1 MKFEELNESAKAK
14 AINDLVNFYTNMTLT
29 FNDIKDETIW
39 CANILKDF
47 VDTQKETYGFTV
59 DKEKISFDV
68 SDPAGGDNYAEFEI
82 PNEIPAAMFEFIFKQ
97 LSSVTRKK
105 EEKQKIMNLLN
116 ESPIEGVF
124 GNQKANSR
132 EKNHISLNWEIF
144 EDKIDT
150 LNLEVYEQEFAVSQ
164 KTFDKLNDKFIDIQ
178 NSAEEKFTD
187 LFNGLAISLEAKLSE
202 EIENLYENAK
212 NSVKEYDYDEDGNII
227 PVDMREVI

>member
-1 MKFEELNESAKAK
+1 MKFDELSESAKEK
-14 AINDLVNFYTNMTLT
+14 AINDLVNFYTNMVVTYGDKTLE
-29 FNDIKDETIW
+29 NNW
-39 CANILKDF
+39 CFSVLDDF
-47 VDTQKETYGFTV
+47 VTTQKETYGFAV

-82 PNEIPAAMFEFIFKQ
+82 PNKIPAAMFEFIFKQ

-150 LNLEVYEQEFAVSQ
+150 LDPEVYEPEVAISQ

-178 NSAEEKFTD
+178 DSTEEKFTD
-187 LFNGLAISLEAKLSE
+187 LFNGLAISLLSNLE
-202 EIENLYENAK
+202 KEIESLYENAK
-212 NSVKEYDYDEDGNII
+212 NSAKEYDYDEKGNII